1 MIKAKRENSTSVL
14 GLTSMHKR
22 LLNFLNIY
30 PFQFRLMFWGMLIS
44 TIGSSMIWPFL
55 MIYIKARLGL
65 PLTTIASLF
74 TVSATAALITAFI
87 AGPITDRFGRKWV
100 LVISLAGNGLVYL
113 LLSQANSLPAFIF
126 LMALSGIINPLYRVG
141 GDAMVADLI
150 PPEQRPDAYAILRLS
165 NNLGISLGP
174 MIGGLLIT
182 ISYTTAFIFAA
193 IGMVIY
199 SFLLTI
205 FAIETLPVKEHAN
218 ASAREILSGYSR
230 IVRDRPFIWFC
241 LVFTLVQMC
250 AVLIWIIMP
259 VYANNFFHIPENRY
273 SLIPTTNALMVVL
286 FQVAVTRRAKQFQPL
301 KVMISG
307 AFLYAASV
315 GLVALSGNLLG
326 FWIVIVIMT
335 VGELLLMPTSSTYVA
350 NLAPMDMR
358 GRYMSIYGLTW
369 GLAQGVAPV
378 LGGFLS
384 DQFDPKAT
392 WLGGLAIGLIAVL
405 GFILLS
411 RRNRVTDQSL
421 IT

>member
-1 MIKAKRENSTSVL
+1 
-14 GLTSMHKR
+14 MHKK
-22 LLNFLNIY
+22 LLGSLNIY

-74 TVSATAALITAFI
+74 TISATAALITAFI

-100 LVISLAGNGLVYL
+100 LVISLAGNALVYIF
-113 LLSQANSLPAFIF
+113 LSQANSLPAFMI
-126 LMALSGIINPLYRVG
+126 LMAFSGIINPLYRVG

-182 ISYTTAFIFAA
+182 ISYTTAFAFAATGMVAYSLLLAIFA
-193 IGMVIY
+193 V
-199 SFLLTI
+199 
-205 FAIETLPVKEHAN
+205 ETLPNRGQVQS
-218 ASAREILSGYSR
+218 SAREMLSGYR
-230 IVRDRPFIWFC
+230 HILRDRPFIWFC

-259 VYANNFFHIPENRY
+259 VYANNVFHIPENHY
-273 SLIPTTNALMVVL
+273 SLIPTTNALMVVF
-286 FQVAVTRRAKQFQPL
+286 FQVFVTRRAKQYQPM
-301 KVMISG
+301 KVMFTG
-307 AFLYAASV
+307 ALLYATSIAIVFFAS
-315 GLVALSGNLLG
+315 SLLG
-326 FWIVIVIMT
+326 FWTVIVVMT

-358 GRYMSIYGLTW
+358 GRYMSIYGLSW
-369 GLAQGVAPV
+369 GLAQGTAPV
-378 LGGFLS
+378 IGGFLS
-384 DQFDPKAT
+384 DQFSPQAT
-392 WLGGLAIGLIAVL
+392 WVGGFLIGLLATY

-411 RRNRVTDQSL
+411 RRSQITDQPSVA
-421 IT
+421 

>member
-1 MIKAKRENSTSVL
+1 MKKNFL
-14 GLTSMHKR
+14 G
-22 LLNFLNIY
+22 FLNIY

-55 MIYIKARLGL
+55 MIYIKARLNL

-87 AGPITDRFGRKWV
+87 AGPITDRFGRKWI
-100 LVISLAGNGLVYL
+100 LVISLACHGLIYIF
-113 LLSQANSLPAFIF
+113 LSQANTLPAFII
-126 LMALSGIINPLYRVG
+126 LMALTGIINPLYRVG

-182 ISYTTAFIFAA
+182 LSYTTAFIFAA
-193 IGMVIY
+193 IGMIIY
-199 SFLLTI
+199 SLLLTV
-205 FAIETLPVKEHAN
+205 FAIETLPGKGESK
-218 ASAREILSGYSR
+218 ASAREMLSGYLH
-230 IVRDRPFIWFC
+230 IVKDRPFILFC

-259 VYANNFFHIPENRY
+259 VYANNVFHIPENRY

-286 FQVAVTRRAKQFQPL
+286 FQVFVTRRSKLFQPM
-301 KVMISG
+301 KVMITG
-307 AFLYAASV
+307 AIMYAASV
-315 GLVALSGNLLG
+315 GLVYFAGNLQG
-326 FWIVIVIMT
+326 FWIVIVVMT
-335 VGELLLMPTSSTYVA
+335 IGELLLMPTSSTYVA
-350 NLAPMDMR
+350 NLAPMHMR

-369 GLAQGVAPV
+369 GLAQGTAPV

-384 DQFDPKAT
+384 DQISPRAT
-392 WLGGLAIGLIAVL
+392 WVGGLMIGVIATV
-405 GFILLS
+405 GFAFLS
-411 RRNRVTDQSL
+411 RRSVPEQL
-421 IT
+421 PIVQE

>member
-1 MIKAKRENSTSVL
+1 
-14 GLTSMHKR
+14 MHKKH
-22 LLNFLNIY
+22 LGFLNIY

-44 TIGSSMIWPFL
+44 TIGSSMIWPFM

-74 TVSATAALITAFI
+74 TVSAAAALITAFI

-113 LLSQANSLPAFIF
+113 LMSQANSLPVFII
-126 LMALSGIINPLYRVG
+126 LMAFSGIINPLYRVG

-182 ISYTTAFIFAA
+182 VSYTTAFIFAA
-193 IGMVIY
+193 IGMATY
-199 SFLLTI
+199 SLLLTI
-205 FAIETLPVKEHAN
+205 FAVETLPGKGQLN
-218 ASAREILSGYSR
+218 ASAREMLSGYLH

-241 LVFTLVQMC
+241 LIFTLVQMC

-259 VYANNFFHIPENRY
+259 VYANNVFHIPENRY
-273 SLIPTTNALMVVL
+273 SMIPTTNALMVVL
-286 FQVAVTRRAKQFQPL
+286 FQVLVTRRAKQYQPL
-301 KVMISG
+301 MIMIAG
-307 AFLYAASV
+307 ALLYAVAV
-315 GLVALSGNLLG
+315 GLVSLASNLLG

-369 GLAQGVAPV
+369 GLAQGTAPV

-384 DQFDPKAT
+384 DQVSPQTT
-392 WLGGLAIGLIAVL
+392 WLGGLTIGLVATL
-405 GFILLS
+405 GFVLLS
-411 RRNRVTDQSL
+411 RRHRVTDQL
-421 IT
+421 TITQ